1 VGLVE
6 LAIFNGV
13 VWGPGAP
20 GATAV
25 AIEGDRIAAV
35 GTDAETLAF
44 MNKDARAIDARG
56 GTIMPAFN
64 DAHLHF
70 LMGSRGL
77 TYLDLLGVQTQ
88 SAIEQRI
95 RDFATASTGP
105 WLLGRG
111 WFYSAF
117 PGGMPTLELLDR
129 LVPDRPAYME
139 SFDTH
144 CAWVNSRALEAA
156 GIAPDK
162 SNGGVLKERAMEDF
176 ERHLPMPTAA
186 QDLEALRA
194 GMRIAAACGIG
205 SVQEA
210 SRGLEQLPL
219 YQTLYERGELTMRVR
234 LAFDMTPGLSAHD
247 WEKRLDTYE
256 DARRQAAAG
265 GAVSTGILKAF
276 ADGVVESK
284 TAAMSEPYAGM
295 SSDEPGAFGA
305 PLWEAGELAQAIH
318 AAAGRGWQIEVHAIG
333 DAAIRDALDA
343 FASLDPAR
351 RHRVEHIEAPSAAD
365 IARFGKLGVIASMQP
380 QHAAP
385 NMIEVWRRHLGPER
399 AARGWPWQEILA
411 SGGRLAFGTDWPVV
425 HLDPFA
431 SLAEAIRTLTLKD
444 AVAAWTS
451 GAAYAEH
458 ADETKGALREGMLA
472 DIAVLDR
479 DLAQTPRDEIA
490 STKVEATVVGGRLVY
505 ES

>member
-1 VGLVE
+1 MD
-6 LAIFNGV
+6 LAILNGV
-13 VWGPGAP
+13 VWAPGAP
-20 GATAV
+20 RTTAL
-25 AIEGDRIAAV
+25 AIDGDRIAAV
-35 GTDAETLAF
+35 GSDADIRAL
-44 MNKDARAIDARG
+44 MQKDALVIDARG
-56 GTIMPAFN
+56 ATIMPAFN

-77 TYLDLLGVQTQ
+77 SYLDLFGLETQ
-88 SAIEQRI
+88 AEIELRI
-95 RDFATASTGP
+95 RELAAAKSVA
-105 WLLGRG
+105 WLMGRG
-111 WFYSAF
+111 WLYSAF

-129 LVPDRPAYME
+129 LVPDQPAYME

-156 GIAPDK
+156 GISPRESD
-162 SNGGVLKERAMEDF
+162 GVLKEQAMEDF
-176 ERHLPMPTAA
+176 ERHLPTPTAA

-194 GMRIAAACGIG
+194 GMRIAAAHGVA

-219 YQTLYERGELTMRVR
+219 YQTLHERDELTMRVR
-234 LAFDMTPGLSAHD
+234 LAFDMTPGLSTHD

-256 DARRQAAAG
+256 DARRQAVTG
-265 GAVSTGILKAF
+265 DAVATGILKAF
-276 ADGVVESK
+276 ADGVIESK

-295 SSDEPGAFGA
+295 SADEPGALGA
-305 PLWEAGELAQAIH
+305 PLWEPGELAQAIR
-318 AAAGRGWQIEVHAIG
+318 AADRRGWQVEVHAIG

-343 FASLDPAR
+343 YAGLGPAR
-351 RHRVEHIEAPSAAD
+351 RHRVEHIEAPAAED
-365 IARFGKLGVIASMQP
+365 IPRFGGLGVIASMQP

-385 NMIEVWRRHLGPER
+385 SLIEVWRRHLGPAR
-399 AARGWPWQEILA
+399 AAHGWPWKEILE

-425 HLDPFA
+425 YLDPFA
-431 SLAEAIRTLTLKD
+431 SLAEAMRTLSLTH

-458 ADETKGALREGMLA
+458 AEDSKGRLEEGMLA

-479 DLAQTPRDEIA
+479 DLARTPPSEIA

>member
-1 VGLVE
+1 MH

-13 VWGPGAP
+13 VWAP
-20 GATAV
+20 GVARATAV
-25 AIEGDRIAAV
+25 AVDGDRIAAI
-35 GTDAETLAF
+35 GTDAEIRTL
-44 MNKDARAIDARG
+44 MYKDARVIDARG

-77 TYLDLLGVQTQ
+77 GYLDLFGLETQ
-88 SAIEQRI
+88 SDIELRI
-95 RDFATASTGP
+95 RRFAADNPGA
-105 WLLGRG
+105 WLMGRG

-129 LVPDRPAYME
+129 LVPDQPAYME

-144 CAWVNSRALEAA
+144 CAWVNSLALEAA
-156 GIAPDK
+156 GISPHGSD
-162 SNGGVLKERAMEDF
+162 GVLKERAMDDF
-176 ERHLPMPTAA
+176 ESHLPTPTAA

-194 GMRIAAACGIG
+194 GMRIAAMHGVA

-219 YQTLYERGELTMRVR
+219 YQTLHERDELTMRVR

-247 WEKRLDTYE
+247 WQMRLDTYE

-265 GAVSTGILKAF
+265 GAVATGILKAF
-276 ADGVVESK
+276 ADGVIESK
-284 TAAMSEPYAGM
+284 TAAMREPYTDM
-295 SSDEPGAFGA
+295 SADEPGAFGA
-305 PLWEAGELAQAIH
+305 PLWEPGELAQAIR
-318 AAAGRGWQIEVHAIG
+318 AADRRGWQVEVHAIG

-343 FASLDPAR
+343 YADLGPPR
-351 RHRVEHIEAPSAAD
+351 RHRVEHIEAPAAED
-365 IARFGKLGVIASMQP
+365 IPRFGALGVIASMQP

-385 NMIEVWRRHLGPER
+385 NLTEVWHRHLGPAR
-399 AARGWPWQEILA
+399 AARGWPWKQILA

-425 HLDPFA
+425 YLDPFA
-431 SLAEAIRTLTLKD
+431 SLAEAIKTLSLVD

-458 ADETKGALREGMLA
+458 AEQSKGELRPGLLA

-479 DLAQTPRDEIA
+479 DLAQSPRDEIA